1 MRWKPRANT
10 RFRRATDVK
19 TSTSPLLVVSL
30 LGPALCFATPVESGS
45 TCSPIAP
52 GGELVVTRFL
62 GAPVPRAHEILADAM
77 QAAGV
82 VLYTNTEESIEG
94 ERVAERIKVLRLPG
108 GDEAVQAT
116 LAAATED
123 GKSGAQIRVETMR
136 HSFKKG
142 APKQSWST
150 AVMNH
155 AACLLTLLSVDDP
168 RRRPLVPVVDGMEVH
183 VPASTPL
190 EVRSRHFFFNTE
202 VKIGQPITFETTA
215 PVVIGGVTAIPAG
228 SLVVAAMQGL
238 HDSKSFGRAAE
249 GQLVFKYV
257 VAPDG
262 TRLPLRGEV
271 DFTGKN
277 TLKKGVAAEAGTI
290 AVGVV
295 FLYFAHNSGPL
306 GDPLL
311 GEPGLGF
318 AVPAGTMTTLQFDG
332 EQTLRVNRSAAPAG
346 QENR

>member
-1 MRWKPRANT
+1 MKT
-10 RFRRATDVK
+10 R
-19 TSTSPLLVVSL
+19 TSSLLVVSMI
-30 LGPALCFATPVESGS
+30 GSTLCFAAAVEGGG
-45 TCSPIAP
+45 TCSAIAP

-62 GAPVPRAHEILADAM
+62 AAPVPRVHEIFADAM

-108 GDEAVQAT
+108 GDEAIRAT

-123 GKSGAQIRVETMR
+123 GSSGTQIRVETMR
-136 HSFKKG
+136 RSFKKG
-142 APKQSWST
+142 SPKQSWST
-150 AVMNH
+150 AVKNH

-168 RRRPLVPVVDGMEVH
+168 RHRPPVPVVDGTEVR
-183 VPASTPL
+183 VPASTPV

-202 VKIGQPITFETTA
+202 VKIGQSIPFETTA
-215 PVVIGGVTAIPAG
+215 PVVIGGVTAIPVG
-228 SLVVAAMQGL
+228 SLVVAAMQDL
-238 HDSKSFGRAAE
+238 HDSKSFGRAAA

-257 VAPDG
+257 VVPDG

-277 TLKKGVAAEAGTI
+277 TLKKGIAAEAGTLAAT
-290 AVGVV
+290 AVLV
-295 FLYFAHNSGPL
+295 YFGGYGAL

-318 AVPAGTMTTLQFDG
+318 AVPAGTMTTIQFEG
-332 EQTLRVNRSAAPAG
+332 EQTLRVSRSAAPANG